1 MSILLV
7 KVDQE
12 RKGQQFKASN
22 IAHSPPRHLD
32 MNPREQLNGS

>member
-7 KVDQE
+7 KIDQE

-32 MNPREQLNGS
+32 VIPREQPDGS